1 MSKLI
6 SKIAGAALFGIAAL
20 PAFALTLAHAEPA
33 TIRVS
38 DLDLSKASNVA
49 TFNIRV
55 DQAAQKVCM
64 GVVDQ
69 RNLNQLA
76 ACRASVR
83 AEAMDKLSD
92 AQAAKFASLT
102 VASR

>member
-1 MSKLI
+1 MSSLI
-6 SKIAGAALFGIAAL
+6 SKIAGAALFVIAAT
-20 PAFALTLAHAEPA
+20 PAVVITFAHAEPA
-33 TIRVS
+33 TIQVS

-55 DQAAQKVCM
+55 DHAAQKVCM

-76 ACRASVR
+76 ACRDSVR
-83 AEAMDKLSD
+83 AEAMDKLSA